1 MLARLFVLDQHD
13 STKRAR
19 AQGLQTVKA
28 IQGRSVL
35 ERRACQL
42 EQGNKPN
49 TSQNV
54 YQGARVR
61 TSSNTGLKLPIKLHT
76 VLSKKQQR
84 QDTIWILRHSKS
96 AMRQAIA
103 VSPASAHIL
112 QQRYESFL
120 HYYNSKLN
128 MC

>member
-19 AQGLQTVKA
+19 AQGLQTIKA

-61 TSSNTGLKLPIKLHT
+61 TSSNTGLKLHT

-84 QDTIWILRHSKS
+84 QDTIRILRHSKS
-96 AMRQAIA
+96 AMHQAIA

-128 MC
+128 LC

>member
-19 AQGLQTVKA
+19 AQGLQTIKA

-61 TSSNTGLKLPIKLHT
+61 TSSNTGLKLHT

-128 MC
+128 LC

>member
-61 TSSNTGLKLPIKLHT
+61 TSSNTGLKLHT

>member
-19 AQGLQTVKA
+19 AQGLQTIKA

-61 TSSNTGLKLPIKLHT
+61 TSSNTGLKLHT

>member
-28 IQGRSVL
+28 IQGCGVL

-49 TSQNV
+49 TGQNA

-61 TSSNTGLKLPIKLHT
+61 LSSNTGLKLPIKLHT
-76 VLSKKQQR
+76 VLSKKQAK
-84 QDTIWILRHSKS
+84 QDVIRIETFRKCN
-96 AMRQAIA
+96 
-103 VSPASAHIL
+103 ASG
-112 QQRYESFL
+112 
-120 HYYNSKLN
+120 N
-128 MC
+128 C